1 MQDLTE
7 SIEENEDTA
16 STPSSSRKP
25 PTKPWVH
32 QTEATYRKTAEKLV
46 HFSAK
51 TVNSNAS
58 AAGIRL
64 AVGDELDL
72 PYVSARTLMNAG
84 IELQVDYADGG
95 AAQAGIIKQ
104 IMMSQTDDPF
114 AKDGTSE
121 EKACIKPILEKIHR
135 ERFEFGTDTIDI
147 RLRQILIP
155 KENAPGGYVAVTP
168 LTSGSVCHILFDG
181 EKGIVPL
188 HNQKFTDA
196 AKNKIGKTNPFRRIR
211 QGRLG
216 IGGANPQNVGRLT
229 RDMQQPILLA
239 DFPEQDTSLRHALSL
254 YHKGLILDFSQFSIL
269 RDRPEEW
276 RAFLNSLTDREKNT
290 LTTNMHSRN
299 KETGLLH
306 ELCGQ
311 IVFEAEKALMHLS
324 AHRNELPEEHL
335 LEVGVNEEF
344 ELVSRKVPG
353 VIRGLIDY
361 RLRKTH
367 YKKDKTERDMNW
379 PREIATF
386 IAQAILNIRMIKN
399 GESIVVFPLDSA
411 GRENLESQLEEFFR

>member
-1 MQDLTE
+1 MQETTE
-7 SIEENEDTA
+7 PIEENEEAA
-16 STPSSSRKP
+16 STLSTSRKSQ
-25 PTKPWVH
+25 TKPWIH
-32 QTEATYRKTAEKLV
+32 QTEETYRKTAEKLV

-84 IELQVDYADGG
+84 IELELDYAEGG

-104 IMMSQTDDPF
+104 IMLSQTDDPF
-114 AKDGTSE
+114 AQDATPE
-121 EKACIKPILEKIHR
+121 EKACIKPILEKIHQ
-135 ERFEFGTDTIDI
+135 ERFELGTDNIDM

-155 KENAPGGYVAVTP
+155 KEDAPGGYVAITP
-168 LTSGSVCHILFDG
+168 ITSASVCHILFDG
-181 EKGIVPL
+181 EGGIVPL
-188 HNQKFTDA
+188 HNQKFSDA
-196 AKNKIGKTNPFRRIR
+196 SKNKSEKTNPYRRIR

-229 RDMQQPILLA
+229 RDMQQPILLW
-239 DFPEQDTSLRHALSL
+239 DIPKQDASLRHALSL
-254 YHKGLILDFSQFSIL
+254 YHKGLALDFSQFSTL
-269 RDRPEEW
+269 RDKPEEW
-276 RAFLNSLTDREKNT
+276 RTFLNNLTNKQENT
-290 LTTNMHSRN
+290 MSTNMHIRN

-311 IVFEAEKALMHLS
+311 IVFEAEKSLMQLS
-324 AHRNELPEEHL
+324 AHRNELPKEYL
-335 LEVGVNEEF
+335 LEAGSEKEF

-361 RLRKTH
+361 RLRKKH

-379 PREIATF
+379 PREIARF
-386 IAQAILNIRMIKN
+386 IADAILSIRIIKN
-399 GESIVVFPLDSA
+399 GESIVLFPLDSA